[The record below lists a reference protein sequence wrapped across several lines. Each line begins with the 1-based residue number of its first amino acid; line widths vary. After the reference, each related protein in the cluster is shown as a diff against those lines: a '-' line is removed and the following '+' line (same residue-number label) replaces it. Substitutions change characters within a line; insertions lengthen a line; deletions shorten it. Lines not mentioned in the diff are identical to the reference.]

1 MMGANHSAVH
11 QGKKPMELITAHHII
26 EAIGWLAAVLKVATF
41 AMHST
46 IPLRLVAMASSACF
60 IIYSGLFQIWP
71 LLAIEIILL
80 PVNAY
85 RLYEIIALRRL
96 VTHMT
101 DESEPDF
108 SAAVA
113 YGKKRVIQAGNV
125 IFKKGDPVDSLYYL
139 AEGRVEIE
147 GQNVV
152 VAAGRIFGEMAFFN
166 DSAVRSATVRCLED
180 TVVYELDEK
189 RFARLEYEDP
199 KFAMAVMR
207 TVTNRLVANAAQTQG
222 AQPE

>member
-1 MMGANHSAVH
+1 
-11 QGKKPMELITAHHII
+11 MELITSNHVI
-26 EAIGWLAAVLKVATF
+26 EAVGWLAAVLKMATF
-41 AMHST
+41 SMNSM
-46 IPLRLVAMASSACF
+46 IPLRLLAMASSVCF
-60 IIYSGLFQIWP
+60 LIYSGVFQLWP
-71 LLAIEIILL
+71 LLAVELILL
-80 PVNAY
+80 SINAY

-108 SAAVA
+108 SAAMA

-147 GQNVV
+147 DQNVT
-152 VAAGRIFGEMAFFN
+152 VAAGNIFGEMAFFN
-166 DSAVRSATVRCLED
+166 KSAVRSATVRCPED

-189 RFARLEYEDP
+189 RFTRLQYEDP
-199 KFAMAVMR
+199 EFAMAVMR
-207 TVTNRLVANAAQTQG
+207 TVTRRLVANAAQTQR
-222 AQPE
+222 AQFG